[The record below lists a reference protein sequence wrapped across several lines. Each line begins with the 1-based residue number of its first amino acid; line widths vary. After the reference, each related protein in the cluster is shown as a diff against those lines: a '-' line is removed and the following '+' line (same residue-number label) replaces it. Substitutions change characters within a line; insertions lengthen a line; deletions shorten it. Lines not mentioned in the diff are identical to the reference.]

1 MSPVSSPV
9 PVLPQPDGP
18 LFVTDGGIETDL
30 IFRRGIDLPEFASF
44 VLHGDAEGETALRAY
59 YADYFAIAAATGCGL
74 VLETATWRASS
85 AWGAQLGYDERQLRA
100 INERAVEFLLALR
113 AEQSDG
119 AVVVSGCVGPRGDAY
134 ADLGPAS
141 ADEALAYHRPQAEVL
156 AGAGAEVITALTL
169 TNVAEAI
176 GVVRAAGEQS
186 IPTVVSFT
194 VETDGR
200 LPSGMNLVEAI
211 AAVDAETDGAAA
223 YFMVNC
229 AHHDHFHEV
238 LRGDEPSIQRVRGVR
253 ANASRLSHAELDDST
268 ELDDGDPD
276 EFGSELAALRDANSA
291 INVLGGCCGTDARHI
306 AAIART
312 AARSSNG

>member
-1 MSPVSSPV
+1 
-9 PVLPQPDGP
+9 
-18 LFVTDGGIETDL
+18 
-30 IFRRGIDLPEFASF
+30 
-44 VLHGDAEGETALRAY
+44 
-59 YADYFAIAAATGCGL
+59 
-74 VLETATWRASS
+74 
-85 AWGAQLGYDERQLRA
+85 
-100 INERAVEFLLALR
+100 
-113 AEQSDG
+113 
-119 AVVVSGCVGPRGDAY
+119 
-134 ADLGPAS
+134 
-141 ADEALAYHRPQAEVL
+141 VL

-211 AAVDAETDGAAA
+211 ATVDAETDGAAA

-229 AHHDHFHEV
+229 AHHDHFHEE
-238 LRGDEPSIQRVRGVR
+238 LRGDEPSIRRVRGVR
-253 ANASRLSHAELDDST
+253 ANASRLSHAELDEST

-312 AARSSNG
+312 ASRSSNR